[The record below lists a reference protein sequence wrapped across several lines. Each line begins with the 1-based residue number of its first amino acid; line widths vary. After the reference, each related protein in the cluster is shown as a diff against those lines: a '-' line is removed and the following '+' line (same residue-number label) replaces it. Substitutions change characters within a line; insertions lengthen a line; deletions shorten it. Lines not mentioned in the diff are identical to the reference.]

1 MSNPRNSGT
10 VVGRLANDP
19 KVFENKDGSKKV
31 LFTVY
36 ADRNYTNAQNER
48 GSDGVPVEAFVRA
61 QTQGLGP
68 YANIHK
74 GDLVAVGYA
83 LRMDRYVK
91 NGNEVYELK
100 VSAVDITFL
109 EPKSVTQARLA
120 ERVAKA
126 EQENTAARAAAPAQ
140 AQAQNQAQPAQQA
153 PQAQAAQQTQPV
165 ATDTMS
171 LNDEP
176 PF

>member
-1 MSNPRNSGT
+1 M
-10 VVGRLANDP
+10 
-19 KVFENKDGSKKV
+19 
-31 LFTVY
+31 
-36 ADRNYTNAQNER
+36 
-48 GSDGVPVEAFVRA
+48 
-61 QTQGLGP
+61 
-68 YANIHK
+68 
-74 GDLVAVGYA
+74 GYA

-140 AQAQNQAQPAQQA
+140 DPQTQQA
-153 PQAQAAQQTQPV
+153 PQVQAAQQTQ